1 MLNIIRSPTAQ
12 SRAQTGFLQS
22 ALAEINADASQR
34 LQTHQDKVDGKA
46 HAARAGTS
54 SAPGG
59 AASSRGAAAVK
70 KTPRTSGAAGGA
82 TVATPRTPR
91 GPSAA
96 GLPGQGQ
103 GLAAGAAPLSSGRGA
118 VRPPVAG
125 GAAKSGG
132 GGCAKPGAGAIG
144 GRPPS
149 TTAAA
154 RSAVVTSPAV
164 GAPEGAA
171 SPALA
176 GPLQEKLAK
185 LLQVKLSPAEP
196 TNPCVSQRST
206 VVKDTDMSADRTTG
220 VTCSVICQVQCMV
233 ASHTLSYYVMPLLC
247 PHLCQEP
254 AQHSCTS
261 TPSL

>member
-1 MLNIIRSPTAQ
+1 MHKPLPLNPGITHMLNIYWSPTAQ

-46 HAARAGTS
+46 HALRGGAS

-70 KTPRTSGAAGGA
+70 KTARTAGAAGGA
-82 TVATPRTPR
+82 TVAAPRTPR

-103 GLAAGAAPLSSGRGA
+103 GQGSAAGAAPLSSGRGA

-125 GAAKSGG
+125 GAAKPGSGG
-132 GGCAKPGAGAIG
+132 CVKSGAGATG

-149 TTAAA
+149 TTAPA
-154 RSAVVTSPAV
+154 RSAAVTSPV
-164 GAPEGAA
+164 VVAPAGVA

-185 LLQVKLSPAEP
+185 LLQVKFTPAD
-196 TNPCVSQRST
+196 S
-206 VVKDTDMSADRTTG
+206 
-220 VTCSVICQVQCMV
+220 
-233 ASHTLSYYVMPLLC
+233 
-247 PHLCQEP
+247 
-254 AQHSCTS
+254 
-261 TPSL
+261 